1 MVWAGTRGYGVY
13 CHVCKSSFS
22 LLFLI
27 FLTQQPHHLPR
38 RRPNKMEEVPV
49 PEVQINGGATTATLN
64 PSESHGSKRQRR
76 PSVRLGDIGDQP
88 SDSHPRRTTKP
99 WRFGTSNYISG
110 KPSKTRPL
118 TNLTSVSD
126 FDDTQGGEEDNI
138 ETNTD
143 GVIIGSWKVKKGSK
157 RPRSNWI
164 SSRINKG
171 EEDLDNDNDDNLY
184 QDFEGDN
191 SGRSIHSS
199 ENLGDFDVRDR
210 NEDGGRGS
218 CGENGVK
225 IWLNGLGLS
234 RYAPVFQIHEV
245 DDEVLP
251 LLTLDDLKDMG
262 VNAVGSRRKLYC
274 AIQKL
279 GKGFS

>member
-1 MVWAGTRGYGVY
+1 MAE
-13 CHVCKSSFS
+13 
-22 LLFLI
+22 I
-27 FLTQQPHHLPR
+27 PA
-38 RRPNKMEEVPV
+38 
-49 PEVQINGGATTATLN
+49 PEVQVNGGATTTTLN
-64 PSESHGSKRQRR
+64 LSEPHGSKKRQRR

-88 SDSHPRRTTKP
+88 SDSHSRRTTKS
-99 WRFGTSNYISG
+99 WRFGFNNVSG

-126 FDDTQGGEEDNI
+126 FDETQEIEER

-143 GVIIGSWKVKKGSK
+143 GVIIGSWKVKRGSK
-157 RPRSNWI
+157 RPRSNWT
-164 SSRINKG
+164 SSRIDEG
-171 EEDLDNDNDDNLY
+171 EDVDVDDDVY
-184 QDFEGDN
+184 RDFEGDN

-199 ENLGDFDVRDR
+199 ENLGDDVRNR

-218 CGENGVK
+218 CGEDGVK
-225 IWLNGLGLS
+225 IWLNGLGLG

-251 LLTLDDLKDMG
+251 LLTLEDLKDMG
-262 VNAVGSRRKLYC
+262 INAVGSRRKLYC

>member
-1 MVWAGTRGYGVY
+1 
-13 CHVCKSSFS
+13 
-22 LLFLI
+22 
-27 FLTQQPHHLPR
+27 
-38 RRPNKMEEVPV
+38 MEEVPP
-49 PEVQINGGATTATLN
+49 PEVQINGGATTAATLP
-64 PSESHGSKRQRR
+64 PSEPHGSKRQRR

-88 SDSHPRRTTKP
+88 SDSHPRRSSKS
-99 WRFGTSNYISG
+99 WRFGFGNVSG

-126 FDDTQGGEEDNI
+126 FDEDV

-157 RPRSNWI
+157 RPRSNWV
-164 SSRINKG
+164 SSRIEEG
-171 EEDLDNDNDDNLY
+171 EDVDNDNDNDDDLY
-184 QDFEGDN
+184 RDFEGDN
-191 SGRSIHSS
+191 SGSRIRSS
-199 ENLGDFDVRDR
+199 ENLGDFDVR

-218 CGENGVK
+218 CGEDGVR
-225 IWLNGLGLS
+225 IWLNGLGLG

-251 LLTLDDLKDMG
+251 LLTLEDLKDMG
-262 VNAVGSRRKLYC
+262 INAVGSRRKLYC

>member
-1 MVWAGTRGYGVY
+1 
-13 CHVCKSSFS
+13 
-22 LLFLI
+22 
-27 FLTQQPHHLPR
+27 
-38 RRPNKMEEVPV
+38 MEEVPV